1 MKNLITPIFYFL
13 IVTNIFSQ
21 QTKTIYIDESY
32 EEISKEKFD
41 RLLESNL
48 YDIAETIRDEKIYK
62 KLRYKEYF
70 GRLSKKNKDQLNK
83 LFNSRYN
90 IDSTKKWLFHYID
103 SLPNKEKMPKISGVI
118 IYDSVETKKSFFLS
132 KKVFKKNY
140 RKYINSKHRHV
151 MSYDEFQDNIRK
163 EKNKISKKI
172 DFTHIY
178 KQNNGIPE
186 KFLKEMNYHKDNIP
200 VFRNI
205 FSDGMKNYNTIL
217 IFPNGDF
224 YLVNNY
230 NMSNVKKL
238 IQSSFYKK
246 RKKNWL
252 KKQLK

>member
-21 QTKTIYIDESY
+21 QTKTIYVDESY
-32 EEISKEKFD
+32 DEISKEKFD

-118 IYDSVETKKSFFLS
+118 IYDSVETKKIIFFCL
-132 KKVFKKNY
+132 K
-140 RKYINSKHRHV
+140 
-151 MSYDEFQDNIRK
+151 
-163 EKNKISKKI
+163 
-172 DFTHIY
+172 
-178 KQNNGIPE
+178 
-186 KFLKEMNYHKDNIP
+186 KFLKKTT
-200 VFRNI
+200 
-205 FSDGMKNYNTIL
+205 GNT
-217 IFPNGDF
+217 
-224 YLVNNY
+224 
-230 NMSNVKKL
+230 
-238 IQSSFYKK
+238 
-246 RKKNWL
+246 
-252 KKQLK
+252 